1 MDFSGWI
8 ARFGDGGT
16 AALIGFL
23 IGVSFG
29 VFSQKSKFCL
39 RAAAIEFG
47 RGTFGPRLAVWLFV
61 FSGAVVGTQ
70 ALIQTGV
77 LSVSGARLLNMRAS
91 LSGAIIG
98 GLMFGAG
105 MVLARG
111 CAGRLLV
118 LAGQGNLRSLLT
130 GLVFAVTA
138 QASLVG
144 ILSPLRDKIAN
155 IWTFDGPALDA
166 LSLLNLQPIIGLM
179 VAFVWL
185 AAAIYF
191 GAKGRIPL
199 WGWVGGLGVG
209 LTVASGWLIT
219 YWLSQQA
226 FEPQPV
232 KSMTFTGPSARA
244 LMLFLSPPG
253 HTIDFDTGLVPG
265 VLLGAFLA
273 AFASR
278 ELKLEG
284 FQDGQSMRRYMI
296 GAVLMGFGG
305 MLAGGCSVASV
316 SGSAVFA
323 TLSWVTLFAIWAGAM
338 ATDRLIDGVPSA
350 PTADATMPTPPIRA
364 SKVGA

>member
-1 MDFSGWI
+1 MDFSVLLERI
-8 ARFGDGGT
+8 GDGGT
-16 AALIGFL
+16 AALVGFL
-23 IGVSFG
+23 IGMSFG

-39 RAAAIEFG
+39 RAAAVEFG
-47 RGTFGPRLAVWLFV
+47 RGIFGTRLAVWLFV

-70 ALIQTGV
+70 LLINLGV
-77 LSVSGARLLNMRAS
+77 LNVSGARSLNMRGSVSGAV
-91 LSGAIIG
+91 IG
-98 GLMFGAG
+98 GLMFGGG

-118 LAGQGNLRSLLT
+118 LAGQGNSRSLLT

-138 QASLVG
+138 QASLAG
-144 ILSPLRDKIAN
+144 ILSPVRERIAGL
-155 IWTFDGPALDA
+155 WTLEGANLDA
-166 LSLLNLQPIIGLM
+166 LSLLRLPPAVGLL

-191 GAKGRIPL
+191 GSKSKIAL

-209 LTVASGWLIT
+209 LTVMAGWLLT
-219 YWLSQQA
+219 YWLAQQA

-253 HTIDFDTGLVPG
+253 QPFDFDAGLVPG
-265 VLLGAFLA
+265 VLVGAFLA

-278 ELKLEG
+278 EFKLEG
-284 FQDGQSMRRYMI
+284 FQGGQPVRRYMV
-296 GAVLMGFGG
+296 GAMLMGFGG

-323 TLSWVTLFAIWAGAM
+323 TTAWVTLFAIWAGAVAM
-338 ATDRLIDGVPSA
+338 DWLVDRDGVEQSLQAEPA
-350 PTADATMPTPPIRA
+350 
-364 SKVGA
+364 GAMKIGA

>member
-1 MDFSGWI
+1 MDFSSLI
-8 ARFGDGGT
+8 ERLGDGGA
-16 AALIGFL
+16 AALIGLL
-23 IGVSFG
+23 IGISFG

-39 RAAAIEFG
+39 RAAAVEFG
-47 RGTFGPRLAVWLFV
+47 RGIFGTRLAVWLFV

-70 ALIQTGV
+70 LLINLGV
-77 LSVSGARLLNMRAS
+77 LNVSGARLLNMRAS

-98 GLMFGAG
+98 GLMFGCG

-138 QASLVG
+138 QASLAG
-144 ILSPLRDKIAN
+144 ILSPVRERLAGL
-155 IWTFDGPALDA
+155 WTFEGASLDA
-166 LSLLNLQPIIGLM
+166 LALLGLPPITGLL
-179 VAFVWL
+179 VAFIWL
-185 AAAIYF
+185 MAAIYF
-191 GAKGRIPL
+191 GAKSKIAP
-199 WGWVGGLGVG
+199 WGWIGGLGVG
-209 LTVASGWLIT
+209 LTVMSGWLLT
-219 YWLSQQA
+219 YWLAQQA

-244 LMLFLSPPG
+244 LMLFLNPPG
-253 HTIDFDTGLVPG
+253 QPFDFDTGLVPG
-265 VLLGAFLA
+265 VLIGAFLA
-273 AFASR
+273 ALASR

-284 FQDGQSMRRYMI
+284 FQSGLSMRRYMI

-323 TLSWVTLFAIWAGAM
+323 TTAWTTLFAIWAGAM
-338 ATDRLIDGVPSA
+338 AMDWAVDREAAESPA
-350 PTADATMPTPPIRA
+350 ADNAEA
-364 SKVGA
+364 SKAGA